1 MPYIFRVPL
10 GIVDQVSIFIVEQFK
25 RLGKSEIEL
34 VNIFIEGLAAI
45 IKLEQ
50 KLEAGEDIETDIAL
64 VSICLFLCSISYG
77 PYGAYLQTLLT
88 GKISQF
94 FISAD
99 ESTSSMASNLGLLI

>member
-1 MPYIFRVPL
+1 MDHIIYGLRTNIYLHIEALFKL
-10 GIVDQVSIFIVEQFK
+10 KSHEHVE

-64 VSICLFLCSISYG
+64 VSL
-77 PYGAYLQTLLT
+77 
-88 GKISQF
+88 
-94 FISAD
+94 
-99 ESTSSMASNLGLLI
+99 

>member
-1 MPYIFRVPL
+1 MKKI
-10 GIVDQVSIFIVEQFK
+10 QKNFIGKIEQFE

-64 VSICLFLCSISYG
+64 VSNSRGI
-77 PYGAYLQTLLT
+77 
-88 GKISQF
+88 
-94 FISAD
+94 
-99 ESTSSMASNLGLLI
+99 ER

>member
-1 MPYIFRVPL
+1 MSHDILYRKIF
-10 GIVDQVSIFIVEQFK
+10 EQTE

-64 VSICLFLCSISYG
+64 VSENF
-77 PYGAYLQTLLT
+77 
-88 GKISQF
+88 
-94 FISAD
+94 
-99 ESTSSMASNLGLLI
+99 ASVRYDIVYIIYIQLVL

>member
-1 MPYIFRVPL
+1 MSHDILYRKIF
-10 GIVDQVSIFIVEQFK
+10 EQTE

-64 VSICLFLCSISYG
+64 VSNSCNMNHVIFYRIVLSVDLLVISRLKLC
-77 PYGAYLQTLLT
+77 
-88 GKISQF
+88 
-94 FISAD
+94 
-99 ESTSSMASNLGLLI
+99 

>member
-1 MPYIFRVPL
+1 MFHNLALIKL
-10 GIVDQVSIFIVEQFK
+10 KGHEQIE

-64 VSICLFLCSISYG
+64 VS
-77 PYGAYLQTLLT
+77 
-88 GKISQF
+88 
-94 FISAD
+94 
-99 ESTSSMASNLGLLI
+99 

>member
-1 MPYIFRVPL
+1 MKKI
-10 GIVDQVSIFIVEQFK
+10 QKNFIGKIEQFE

-64 VSICLFLCSISYG
+64 VSNSCYNVIF
-77 PYGAYLQTLLT
+77 A
-88 GKISQF
+88 
-94 FISAD
+94 
-99 ESTSSMASNLGLLI
+99 

>member
-1 MPYIFRVPL
+1 MENL
-10 GIVDQVSIFIVEQFK
+10 ELFK

-64 VSICLFLCSISYG
+64 VSNSCDISFH
-77 PYGAYLQTLLT
+77 
-88 GKISQF
+88 K
-94 FISAD
+94 
-99 ESTSSMASNLGLLI
+99 MARCVRLE

>member
-1 MPYIFRVPL
+1 MVYNLALIKL
-10 GIVDQVSIFIVEQFK
+10 KGHEHAE

-64 VSICLFLCSISYG
+64 VRLYSHVWLPFYWL
-77 PYGAYLQTLLT
+77 
-88 GKISQF
+88 
-94 FISAD
+94 
-99 ESTSSMASNLGLLI
+99 

>member
-1 MPYIFRVPL
+1 MIEHL
-10 GIVDQVSIFIVEQFK
+10 EQFK

-64 VSICLFLCSISYG
+64 VSNFSLSKL
-77 PYGAYLQTLLT
+77 
-88 GKISQF
+88 
-94 FISAD
+94 
-99 ESTSSMASNLGLLI
+99 

>member
-1 MPYIFRVPL
+1 MSHEQIL
-10 GIVDQVSIFIVEQFK
+10 LNIQVIENLELFK

-64 VSICLFLCSISYG
+64 VSNF
-77 PYGAYLQTLLT
+77 P
-88 GKISQF
+88 
-94 FISAD
+94 
-99 ESTSSMASNLGLLI
+99 LGV

>member
-1 MPYIFRVPL
+1 MKKI
-10 GIVDQVSIFIVEQFK
+10 QKNFIGKIEQFE

-64 VSICLFLCSISYG
+64 VSNSCYNIIF
-77 PYGAYLQTLLT
+77 A
-88 GKISQF
+88 
-94 FISAD
+94 
-99 ESTSSMASNLGLLI
+99 